1 MNNKI
6 NWISEL
12 NVILNSAEAKIDGKK
27 VNLGIALDIF
37 EKFFVEVK
45 EKKSNVWWVGN
56 GGSSAICSHLS
67 QDVLNKLGIK
77 SFCFSD
83 ASLVTCMAN
92 DFGYEDV
99 YSKPLT
105 VYLQKNDLLIAISSS
120 GESKNILNCVDYAKK
135 NNINVITLSA
145 FDKNNQLWNRDAAL
159 SLFLECDLYG
169 HAEIGHAALCHAVI
183 EVLWKKNIEDF
194 N

>member
-37 EKFFVEVK
+37 EKLFVEVK

-77 SFCFSD
+77 SFCSQTH
-83 ASLVTCMAN
+83 L
-92 DFGYEDV
+92 
-99 YSKPLT
+99 
-105 VYLQKNDLLIAISSS
+105 
-120 GESKNILNCVDYAKK
+120 
-135 NNINVITLSA
+135 
-145 FDKNNQLWNRDAAL
+145 
-159 SLFLECDLYG
+159 
-169 HAEIGHAALCHAVI
+169 
-183 EVLWKKNIEDF
+183 
-194 N
+194 